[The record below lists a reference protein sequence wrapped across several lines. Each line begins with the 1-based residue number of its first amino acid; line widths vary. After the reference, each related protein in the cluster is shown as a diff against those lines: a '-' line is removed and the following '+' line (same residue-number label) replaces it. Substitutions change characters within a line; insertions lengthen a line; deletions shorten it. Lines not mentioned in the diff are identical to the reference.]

1 MYRSPH
7 RPTDSKEL
15 TQPPSY
21 LHVVV
26 PCHHSSCATILCTRG
41 CGITPRLTRWAVA
54 LQFGLQQLDG
64 LSTLRHERPERLTMR
79 MGDSGLRPQNG
90 KQGSGARKSTS
101 TSNLKIPIHI
111 LKLSKNRVRLE
122 PNLHLYSV
130 PRYSCTFIVFERVGP
145 FLCYSKSFLACKSS
159 IPRH

>member
-79 MGDSGLRPQNG
+79 RVTAGCAPKTENKGLAP
-90 KQGSGARKSTS
+90 
-101 TSNLKIPIHI
+101 
-111 LKLSKNRVRLE
+111 
-122 PNLHLYSV
+122 
-130 PRYSCTFIVFERVGP
+130 ERAHP
-145 FLCYSKSFLACKSS
+145 LA
-159 IPRH
+159 I